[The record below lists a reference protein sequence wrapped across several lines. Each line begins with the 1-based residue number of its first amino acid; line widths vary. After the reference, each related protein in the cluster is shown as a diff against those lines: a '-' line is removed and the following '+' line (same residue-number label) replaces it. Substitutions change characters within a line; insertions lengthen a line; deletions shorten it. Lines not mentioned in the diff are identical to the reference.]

1 MSTYDGNDLFGS
13 GPHSIKAGS
22 WTRSQQRRG
31 FAGVSGEL
39 VIDHGRRSRLLIHAG
54 RLQAASPTHLESL
67 IDAIEAYQ
75 DGYAY
80 SLVDNHG
87 RHYTN
92 VLLEQFEMAT
102 PVRLGRAAWCDYTIT
117 YRQLP

>member
-1 MSTYDGNDLFGS
+1 
-13 GPHSIKAGS
+13 
-22 WTRSQQRRG
+22 
-31 FAGVSGEL
+31 
-39 VIDHGRRSRLLIHAG
+39 
-54 RLQAASPTHLESL
+54 
-67 IDAIEAYQ
+67 
-75 DGYAY
+75 
-80 SLVDNHG
+80 VDNHG